1 MHKVYILCIAC
12 GIMFCATSTL
22 AQLSAN
28 PWVDANTKEQIDEV
42 YKKYQRRGYKDN
54 SLEYVEESEIVIE
67 NSKKHIEELEEQ
79 EEPSFIEKL
88 SSSFGGEDEIEEK
101 ERVVEKQTNKLTA
114 KPQSNTRSSSF
125 GLGST
130 VNKVKNSLR
139 LPSLN
144 TNNMIKSFEQ
154 SIGVDFKGM
163 AKKFK

>member
-79 EEPSFIEKL
+79 EEPSFK
-88 SSSFGGEDEIEEK
+88 S
-101 ERVVEKQTNKLTA
+101 QANKLKINMQKVQEQAPSSPFFCPKCGKGEVIKGKTA
-114 KPQSNTRSSSF
+114 WR
-125 GLGST
+125 
-130 VNKVKNSLR
+130 
-139 LPSLN
+139 
-144 TNNMIKSFEQ
+144 
-154 SIGVDFKGM
+154 KGGRT
-163 AKKFK
+163 